1 MEIKDII
8 RGKHSEKKLPWKRN
22 GKNER
27 SKKEKKRGTEEGSRQ
42 WKTMD
47 RIFKAAVGIAVVACA
62 AAAWMIV
69 PEIHP
74 MASTL
79 IARSLTEQQ
88 YNNYISGKMDVKV
101 DASVK
106 AEDGTY
112 AGMVIENHMDKVVL
126 SGGKADITGAV
137 DINYAGLAEN
147 KDRYRI
153 YGDDSTQTMYLYF
166 KDEDEIPVTGVT
178 DKDYSKWYKMKQPE
192 KESDKKNVP
201 GILRKTLKDIEDK
214 SFNKE
219 KLSITGTITADR
231 LAYILDYFEEFD
243 PKNMNL
249 LQGLEGETQFDIT
262 LQYTKKENR
271 NILKKITLLAENTCA
286 GDNVKIGN
294 IEITME
300 LDETAHGK
308 EIHIPK
314 GLDSGASGEDFVMPE
329 PTPVESAQPEAS
341 LQSFMSLGL
350 VLDGERMNDMTSV
363 RSYISGNNRYS
374 GWEVSTDGN
383 LYKNSLITD
392 ENAQVYVYTN
402 EADLVTQLE
411 FDNTYAKKNSLNLL
425 IGGLSLG
432 CKKEE
437 LTGKFWVPEKTI
449 STQES
454 DELHYYIGDDHAQ
467 EIVLMFYK
475 GDQTTN
481 SGLQK
486 ITIFCNPGS
495 IVGVEG
501 ETETGNGTEKQ

>member
-1 MEIKDII
+1 
-8 RGKHSEKKLPWKRN
+8 
-22 GKNER
+22 
-27 SKKEKKRGTEEGSRQ
+27 
-42 WKTMD
+42 
-47 RIFKAAVGIAVVACA
+47 
-62 AAAWMIV
+62 
-69 PEIHP
+69 
-74 MASTL
+74 
-79 IARSLTEQQ
+79 
-88 YNNYISGKMDVKV
+88 
-101 DASVK
+101 
-106 AEDGTY
+106 
-112 AGMVIENHMDKVVL
+112 
-126 SGGKADITGAV
+126 
-137 DINYAGLAEN
+137 
-147 KDRYRI
+147 
-153 YGDDSTQTMYLYF
+153 
-166 KDEDEIPVTGVT
+166 
-178 DKDYSKWYKMKQPE
+178 
-192 KESDKKNVP
+192 
-201 GILRKTLKDIEDK
+201 
-214 SFNKE
+214 
-219 KLSITGTITADR
+219 
-231 LAYILDYFEEFD
+231 
-243 PKNMNL
+243 
-249 LQGLEGETQFDIT
+249 
-262 LQYTKKENR
+262 
-271 NILKKITLLAENTCA
+271 
-286 GDNVKIGN
+286 
-294 IEITME
+294 
-300 LDETAHGK
+300 
-308 EIHIPK
+308 
-314 GLDSGASGEDFVMPE
+314 
-329 PTPVESAQPEAS
+329 
-341 LQSFMSLGL
+341 MSLGL

-437 LTGKFWVPEKTI
+437 LTGKFGVPEKTI

>member
-300 LDETAHGK
+300 
-308 EIHIPK
+308 
-314 GLDSGASGEDFVMPE
+314 
-329 PTPVESAQPEAS
+329 
-341 LQSFMSLGL
+341 
-350 VLDGERMNDMTSV
+350 
-363 RSYISGNNRYS
+363 
-374 GWEVSTDGN
+374 
-383 LYKNSLITD
+383 
-392 ENAQVYVYTN
+392 
-402 EADLVTQLE
+402 
-411 FDNTYAKKNSLNLL
+411 
-425 IGGLSLG
+425 
-432 CKKEE
+432 
-437 LTGKFWVPEKTI
+437 
-449 STQES
+449 
-454 DELHYYIGDDHAQ
+454 
-467 EIVLMFYK
+467 
-475 GDQTTN
+475 
-481 SGLQK
+481 
-486 ITIFCNPGS
+486 
-495 IVGVEG
+495 
-501 ETETGNGTEKQ
+501 

>member
-8 RGKHSEKKLPWKRN
+8 RGKHPEKKLPWKRN
-22 GKNER
+22 GKNEG

-329 PTPVESAQPEAS
+329 PTPVESAHPEAS

-363 RSYISGNNRYS
+363 RSYISGNSRYS
-374 GWEVSTDGN
+374 GWKVSTDGN

-437 LTGKFWVPEKTI
+437 LTGKFGVPEKTI

>member
-1 MEIKDII
+1 MKIKDFIRDKHSQQKKNTKKPK
-8 RGKHSEKKLPWKRN
+8 RGKECQ

-27 SKKEKKRGTEEGSRQ
+27 P
-42 WKTMD
+42 WNTMN
-47 RIFKAAVGIAVVACA
+47 RIFEVAVGIAVVACA
-62 AAAWMIV
+62 AAAWVIV

-74 MASTL
+74 MTNTL
-79 IARSLTEQQ
+79 ISRSLAEQQ
-88 YNNYISGKMDVKV
+88 YNNYISGKMQLKV

-112 AGMVIENHMDKVVL
+112 AGMSIDNHIDKIVL
-126 SGGKADITGAV
+126 NDGKADITGSI
-137 DINYAGLAEN
+137 DIDYAGLAEN
-147 KDRYRI
+147 KDKYRI
-153 YGDDSTQTMYLYF
+153 LGNNSTQTMYLYF
-166 KDEDEIPVTGVT
+166 KDEDDSSADGETGEE
-178 DKDYSKWYKMKQPE
+178 YSRWYKMKQSE
-192 KESDKKNVP
+192 KESDRKNVP
-201 GILRKTLKDIEDK
+201 EILRKTLKDIEDK
-214 SFNKE
+214 SFDEK

-249 LQGLEGETQFDIT
+249 LQGLQKETQFDIT
-262 LQYTKKENR
+262 LQYAKKGNR
-271 NILKKITLLAENTCA
+271 NILKKITLLAENTYT

-294 IEITME
+294 IKIVIE
-300 LDETAHGK
+300 LDEAVRGK
-308 EIHIPK
+308 EIYIPK
-314 GLDSGASGEDFVMPE
+314 GLETGASGEDFVMPE
-329 PTPVESAQPEAS
+329 PKPIESTQPEVS

-350 VLDGERMNDMTSV
+350 VLDGKKMNDMASV
-363 RSYISGNNRYS
+363 RTYISGSNRYR

-383 LYKNSLITD
+383 LYKNSLSTD
-392 ENAQVYVYTN
+392 ENAQVYLYTN
-402 EADLVTQLE
+402 EANQVTQLE

-437 LTGKFWVPEKTI
+437 LTGKFGVPEKTI

-501 ETETGNGTEKQ
+501 QTETGNGTEKQ